1 MTPPSGILWRMSA
14 DAPVQSSVPTSTAPG
29 GNVYVGPSL
38 ASSLFRFAA
47 ALATARP
54 EPAPQR

>member
-1 MTPPSGILWRMSA
+1 MSA
-14 DAPVQSSVPTSTAPG
+14 ASTTSSPVATTTAPG

-47 ALATARP
+47 ALATAQP
-54 EPAPQR
+54 ETAPQR

>member
-1 MTPPSGILWRMSA
+1 MSA
-14 DAPVQSSVPTSTAPG
+14 TPATPVQTTTAPG

-47 ALATARP
+47 ALAA
-54 EPAPQR
+54 AQR